1 VAQLLAERTVAG
13 GEGGLEYLAT
23 AAGATLLILFCI
35 CKDPLL
41 SFAHRDETTDTDAD
55 IYVK

>member
-23 AAGATLLILFCI
+23 AAGG
-35 CKDPLL
+35 
-41 SFAHRDETTDTDAD
+41 EGAD
-55 IYVK
+55 SVKPHHFMQEGLTSVRKQQQVA